1 MPKGYWIVNNIVH
14 DVETYEKYK
23 LANAAAFAKFDAKF
37 VVRGGQQQ
45 LREGNSHP
53 RTVVL
58 EFPSYEV
65 ALACYDSDEY
75 QEALAIRAPISE
87 GNLVIVEGYDG

>member
-23 LANAAAFAKFDAKF
+23 LANAEAFAKFDAKF
-37 VVRGGQQQ
+37 VIRGGQQQ
-45 LREGNSHP
+45 LREGQAHP

-58 EFPSYEV
+58 EFSSYDV
-65 ALACYDSDEY
+65 AVACYESEEY
-75 QEALAIRAPISE
+75 QKAMAIRTPISDA
-87 GNLVIVEGYDG
+87 NLVIVEGYEG